1 MLRIKEFNNFCIRRC
16 LYYQAF
22 VDVRF
27 FAWLDRR
34 LCLRDN
40 AESYH
45 TGEDKTD
52 QYDKRCRSIRSANGS
67 GDKTKKEDTGDERN
81 RKWYGIY
88 CFDVNAGGEGNN

>member
-1 MLRIKEFNNFCIRRC
+1 MSGSSPG
-16 LYYQAF
+16 
-22 VDVRF
+22 
-27 FAWLDRR
+27 W
-34 LCLRDN
+34 
-40 AESYH
+40 
-45 TGEDKTD
+45 TGDCVCVTD